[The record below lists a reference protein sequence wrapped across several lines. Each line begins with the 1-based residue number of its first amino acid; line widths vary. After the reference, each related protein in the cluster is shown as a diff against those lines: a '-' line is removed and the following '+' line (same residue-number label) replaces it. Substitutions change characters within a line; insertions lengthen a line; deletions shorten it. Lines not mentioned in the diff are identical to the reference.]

1 MSILEAIICGIVQG
15 ACEFLPVS
23 SSGHLA
29 LLHGLFGIDLGGGN
43 LLFDLLL
50 HLGTLIAVAAVYG
63 KDIAALIR
71 SAFSLLKKIFRGK
84 FKFSA
89 LCGDERTVIMLVV
102 STFPLA
108 LAAFFKDKVEALST
122 YPKAVGVLLILNGL
136 MLIFGGFI
144 KAKDKKCEE
153 LGAVGALGIGMF
165 QLIATFPGISRSGST
180 ITGGTVFGLKRE
192 EAVRF
197 SFLMSIPAIIGA
209 NIFSVSDA
217 LAQSRTIDLPACAV
231 GTVTAAIVGVLAI
244 KLIKK
249 LAASKSF
256 NAFGIY
262 CIAAGL
268 FAVLY

>member
-29 LLHGLFGIDLGGGN
+29 LLHGLFGIDLGGGD
-43 LLFDLLL
+43 LMFDLLL

-71 SAFSLLKKIFRGK
+71 SALSLLKKIFRGK

-136 MLIFGGFI
+136 MLIFGGLI

-153 LGAVGALGIGMF
+153 LGAVGALGDVLSAI
-165 QLIATFPGISRSGST
+165 LFPVGNFPFRLDDNGRHGVGAEKGRGGALFVFDVN
-180 ITGGTVFGLKRE
+180 TGNHRRE
-192 EAVRF
+192 HFFRV
-197 SFLMSIPAIIGA
+197 
-209 NIFSVSDA
+209 
-217 LAQSRTIDLPACAV
+217 
-231 GTVTAAIVGVLAI
+231 
-244 KLIKK
+244 
-249 LAASKSF
+249 
-256 NAFGIY
+256 
-262 CIAAGL
+262 
-268 FAVLY
+268 